1 MTISP
6 ATTILGKFPPIA
18 TLTLALLFGAGTQP
32 VQARDDPILPPGL
45 VAGGPGRVVEV
56 TDGDTVI
63 LDDGRTV
70 RLVGIQAPKLP
81 LGRPGF
87 RTWPLA
93 PEARR
98 ALETLAL
105 DRRVT
110 PHFGGARMDRHGR
123 LLAHLARDDGLWLQ
137 GAMLARGLARVY
149 TFEDNRA
156 VAREMYALE
165 STARNAKRGIWSHPY
180 YRIRT
185 TEEAGGHVGGFELVE
200 GRILDVAMVRGRG
213 YLNFGADWRTDFT
226 IVVPKR
232 AGATFRAVFGRKM
245 EKLQGKRVRVRG
257 WLRRY
262 NGPMIESTHPEQ
274 IEVLEP

>member
-1 MTISP
+1 MTTFP
-6 ATTILGKFPPIA
+6 AATTLRAFRAIAIL
-18 TLTLALLFGAGTQP
+18 LLALLFGAGAQP
-32 VQARDDPILPPGL
+32 AQARDAAVLPPGL
-45 VAGGPGRVVEV
+45 IAGAPGTVIEV

-87 RTWPLA
+87 PTWPLA

-98 ALETLAL
+98 ALEGLSFN
-105 DRRVT
+105 RRVT
-110 PHFGGARMDRHGR
+110 PYFGGARMDRYGR
-123 LLAHLARDDGLWLQ
+123 VLAHLARDDGLWLQ
-137 GAMLARGLARVY
+137 GALLARGLARVY

-156 VAREMYALE
+156 AAREMYALE
-165 STARNAKRGIWSHPY
+165 RAARAAAHGIWSLPY
-180 YRIRT
+180 YRVRSAG
-185 TEEAGGHVGGFELVE
+185 EAERHVGGFELVE
-200 GRILDVAMVRGRG
+200 GRILDVAVVHGRG

-232 AGATFRAVFGRKM
+232 ASATFRPVFGRKM